1 MTDPHSPDHP
11 VAWRLSDLPTP
22 PRDAPTVVSTFSCG
36 GGSTMG
42 YKLAGFRTLGAVDI
56 DPDMMGTYAQNF
68 DTPDRFIGSITDVPE
83 GLRAKWRGKIDV
95 LDGSPPCTSFSTAG
109 VRDETWGKL
118 KHFREGQAEQVL
130 DRLFYAY
137 LDLVADLRPRVFVA
151 ENVEGMLKGNARGY
165 VTEVVRIARELG
177 YDVRV
182 FKLSGHN
189 YGVPQMRPRVFFI
202 GRRMDDPTV
211 GEFIVPPKQPRVT
224 VGKAL
229 QDTPPAPHPGPLP
242 EVAGKAWDF
251 IKPGQNFSAYTLA
264 KRGKATGF
272 GSYKLHPDR
281 VGFTVI
287 ASGDYC
293 HWEERRKLNRAEL
306 LRLGTFP
313 DDYQLTGNH
322 AAAQYLVGMSVPPY
336 LMRAVATSVADMLRK
351 SPS

>member
-1 MTDPHSPDHP
+1 MTDPYLPGHP
-11 VAWRLSDLPTP
+11 VAWRLRDLPKP
-22 PRDAPTVVSTFSCG
+22 PEDAPTVVSTFSCG

-42 YKLAGFRTLGAVDI
+42 YKLAGYRTLGAVDI
-56 DPDMMGTYAQNF
+56 DPEMMGTYARNF
-68 DTPDRFIGSITDVPE
+68 DTPDRFIGSIADVPE
-83 GLRAKWRGKIDV
+83 ELRAKWRGKIDV

-137 LDLVADLRPRVFVA
+137 LDLVADLHPRVFVA

-182 FKLSGHN
+182 FKLSGAS
-189 YGVPQMRPRVFFI
+189 YGVPQIRPRVFFV

-224 VGKAL
+224 AGAAL
-229 QDTPPAPHPGPLP
+229 RDVPASPHPGPLSP
-242 EVAGKAWDF
+242 NAGKAWDF
-251 IKPGQNFSAYTLA
+251 IKPGENFTRYYQA
-264 KRGKATGF
+264 KKGTSSGF
-272 GSYKLHPDR
+272 GHHKLHPDR
-281 VGFTVI
+281 VAPTVL
-287 ASGDYC
+287 AAGSYS
-293 HWEERRKLNRAEL
+293 HWTERRVLTRAEM

-313 DDYQLTGNH
+313 DDYQLDGNH
-322 AAAQYLVGMSVPPY
+322 SAAQYLVGMSVPPY
-336 LMRAVATSVADMLRK
+336 LMRAVANSVATMLRK
-351 SPS
+351 GHS

>member
-1 MTDPHSPDHP
+1 MTEPYVPDHP
-11 VAWRLSDLPTP
+11 VAWRLSDLPQP
-22 PRDAPTVVSTFSCG
+22 PEDAPTVVSTFSCG

-56 DPDMMGTYAQNF
+56 DPDMMGTYARNF
-68 DTPDRFIGSITDVPE
+68 DTPDRFIGSIADVPE
-83 GLRAKWRGKIDV
+83 ELRAKWRGKIDV

-109 VRDETWGKL
+109 VRDDTWGKL

-177 YDVRV
+177 YDVRM
-182 FKLSGHN
+182 FKLSGIN
-189 YGVPQMRPRVFFI
+189 YGVPQIRSRVFFV

-211 GEFIVPPKQPRVT
+211 EEFSAPPKQPRVT

-229 QDTPPAPHPGPLP
+229 RDTPPAPHPGQLP
-242 EVAGKAWDF
+242 EFAGNAWDF
-251 IKPGQNFSAYTLA
+251 IKPGQDYTSYTLA
-264 KRGKATGF
+264 KRGKATSF

-281 VGFTVI
+281 VGPTVL
-287 ASGDYC
+287 AAGDYC
-293 HWEERRKLNRAEL
+293 HWEERRRLNRAEM

-313 DDYQLTGNH
+313 DDYQLNGDH
-322 AAAQYLVGMSVPPY
+322 RAAQYLVGMSVPPF
-336 LMRAVATSVADMLRK
+336 LMRAVATSVRAMLEK
-351 SPS
+351 DA